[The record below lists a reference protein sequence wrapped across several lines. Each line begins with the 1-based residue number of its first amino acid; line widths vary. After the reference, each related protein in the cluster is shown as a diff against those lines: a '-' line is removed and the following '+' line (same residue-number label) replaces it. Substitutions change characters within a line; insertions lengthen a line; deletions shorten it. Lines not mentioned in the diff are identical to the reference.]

1 MMLHGH
7 PGTHECSNS
16 SHHHKSRNRNHAPA
30 FGFSHRARIMSAA
43 NPLTLI
49 PREDGCDPRIS
60 VQPNIGHDGERPVCT
75 QLPIVAA
82 NPELHHPR
90 ACLRTRRRTRGAGLP
105 TAQFLSFGETS
116 KSRPSSESRPRFRC
130 IYRNFQDE
138 AVILKEMR
146 EEKRRSIVCVSL
158 PLGGAMNQPIQ
169 YQDSICP
176 ISVFDA
182 EQSESCPWMSR
193 AGVRATFRLSPLFS
207 CNGSRFLGDHMT
219 QTSFGDAFHIT
230 ESHWS

>member
-16 SHHHKSRNRNHAPA
+16 QLHNKSRNSNHATA
-30 FGFSHRARIMSAA
+30 FGFSHRAKIMTAA
-43 NPLTLI
+43 DPLTLI
-49 PREDGCDPRIS
+49 PREEDGCDPGIS
-60 VQPNIGHDGERPVCT
+60 VQPSIGHDEEKPVCT

-90 ACLRTRRRTRGAGLP
+90 ACLRTRRRTRRAGIP

-116 KSRPSSESRPRFRC
+116 KSCPSSESRRRFRC

-146 EEKRRSIVCVSL
+146 VEKGGSIVYMPL
-158 PLGGAMNQPIQ
+158 PLGGAGN
-169 YQDSICP
+169 
-176 ISVFDA
+176 
-182 EQSESCPWMSR
+182 
-193 AGVRATFRLSPLFS
+193 
-207 CNGSRFLGDHMT
+207 
-219 QTSFGDAFHIT
+219 
-230 ESHWS
+230 